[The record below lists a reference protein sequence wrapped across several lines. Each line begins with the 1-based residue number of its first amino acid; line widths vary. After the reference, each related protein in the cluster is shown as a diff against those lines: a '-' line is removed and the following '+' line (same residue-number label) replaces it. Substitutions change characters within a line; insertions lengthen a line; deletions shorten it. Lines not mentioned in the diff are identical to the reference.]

1 MREIKLTNSD
11 LVALVDDEDY
21 ELASKYVWRALKTKA
36 GHVYANHSNFLLH
49 RLITKAPKGLV
60 VDHINCNGL
69 DNRKTN
75 LRVCTHSQNKA
86 WGTQKPRPNN
96 TSGYRGVVYHGNKW
110 SARIKVNYVRQV
122 LGSFDTREAAALA
135 YNEAALKHF
144 GPYARLNNIMA
155 ARVVK

>member
-21 ELASKYVWRALKTKA
+21 AAASEVKWRPLKTAA
-36 GHVYANHSNFLLH
+36 GHTYAYTGKILLH
-49 RLITKAPKGLV
+49 RLVTKAPKGLI
-60 VDHINCNGL
+60 VDHIDGDGL
-69 DNRKTN
+69 NNQKSN
-75 LRVCTHSQNKA
+75 LRLCTHSQNKA
-86 WGTQKPRPNN
+86 WGTAKSRPNN
-96 TSGYRGVVYHGNKW
+96 TSGYRGVLYHGKKW
-110 SARIKVNYVRQV
+110 SARIRVNYTRHV
-122 LGSFDTREAAALA
+122 LGSFDTKEAAALA